1 MLHSRMVGLI
11 FFVNCTVTLTHR
23 VVEEIQTLRTNLRQ
37 ARQDYQTLESQVR
50 ELRSTETS
58 NKVLP
63 CHFTSATYSTDF
75 RPFQFRVDT
84 LSQQLTLAQAESER
98 ITTELTTKSEEYARY
113 RRSKHAEFVQLQA
126 AHDAL
131 TEKHA
136 SIESSFK
143 AMQSAYEAQTHQL
156 TQQFSRVQD
165 LQGKL
170 AEQEAAFSTEVSGLK
185 RLVTIMEEREKQ
197 AKEIVEG
204 IEREWAGVGDRAEQR
219 EATLRAETERERRAR
234 EETEKRLEQLETVI
248 EKMYRGELPVA
259 GRGTSLP
266 GTPGRSQDAAA
277 DAMFGL
283 SPTVAMVSRVQKG
296 GKTFTEVYA
305 DYVRLEE
312 EYAKKCAEYDHM
324 DRTLSDVL
332 AQIEERVCL
341 GSFLVVFS
349 PFSSL
354 SR

>member
-1 MLHSRMVGLI
+1 MTR
-11 FFVNCTVTLTHR
+11 R
-23 VVEEIQTLRTNLRQ
+23 VIEEIQTLRTNLRQ
-37 ARQDYQTLESQVR
+37 ARQEYQTLESQVR

-58 NKVLP
+58 NKVLLG
-63 CHFTSATYSTDF
+63 HFPLMKGSPLTFY
-75 RPFQFRVDT
+75 PFQFKLDT

-98 ITTELTTKSEEYARY
+98 TTAELIAKSDEYALY

-136 SIESSFK
+136 SIESSFN
-143 AMQSAYEAQTHQL
+143 AMQSAQEAQTHQL

-204 IEREWAGVGDRAEQR
+204 IEREWAGVGDRAERR
-219 EATLRAETERERRAR
+219 EATLRAEAERERRAR
-234 EETEKRLEQLETVI
+234 EETEKKLEYLETVI
-248 EKMYRGELPVA
+248 EKMNRGELPVA
-259 GRGTSLP
+259 GRCATLP
-266 GTPGRSQDAAA
+266 GTPGRSQGAAA
-277 DAMFGL
+277 DAMLGL
-283 SPTVAMVSRVQKG
+283 SPTVAMVSRVQRG

-312 EYAKKCAEYDHM
+312 EYAKKCTEYDHM
-324 DRTLSDVL
+324 DKTLSDVL
-332 AQIEERVCL
+332 AQIEERVRFVYHSPPL
-341 GSFLVVFS
+341 FS
-349 PFSSL
+349 
-354 SR
+354 